1 METDQELYMDIM
13 KRLEFEPGINPAN
26 LAIAVHDGI
35 VTIGGI
41 ASSYPE
47 KRLVENT
54 IRRID
59 GVKAIA
65 NEIDVEL
72 ATSWTRPDPEIAKTA
87 VHALEWDL
95 TLPKEKLKISVEK
108 GKLTLTGEVE
118 WWYQKENAEKDV
130 QDLPGV
136 VSVDNQ
142 IEVRP
147 TMPITNAIEVKAKI
161 KDEFGRSALIDAEN
175 INVEVDGTTVIL
187 KGHVRSWAE
196 FKEAADVAWS
206 IPGITH
212 VDNQII
218 IGI

>member
-1 METDQELYMDIM
+1 
-13 KRLEFEPGINPAN
+13 
-26 LAIAVHDGI
+26 
-35 VTIGGI
+35 
-41 ASSYPE
+41 
-47 KRLVENT
+47 
-54 IRRID
+54 
-59 GVKAIA
+59 
-65 NEIDVEL
+65 
-72 ATSWTRPDPEIAKTA
+72 PEIAKTA

-95 TLPKEKLKISVEK
+95 TLPKEKIKISVEK

-142 IEVRP
+142 IGVRP

-175 INVEVDGTTVIL
+175 INVEVDGTIVLL